1 MKSLTK
7 ILFFLTLI
15 LTVFACGADHKN
27 EKTANNTNTNSLN
40 MDKDVL
46 YVYYFHKSIRCK
58 TCIAVGEQSH
68 SNLVVLYPEK
78 VRNSEIVFKSFNIED
93 EANQELIK
101 RYEIWGQTLLFIKG
115 KKVINKTNEAFMY
128 VPTNPEK
135 WMTTVKETV
144 DSLLI

>member
-1 MKSLTK
+1 MNRLTRTF
-7 ILFFLTLI
+7 FFLTVI
-15 LTVFACGADHKN
+15 LTVFACGVDHKN
-27 EKTANNTNTNSLN
+27 GKTANNTNTNSLN

-78 VRNSEIVFKSFNIED
+78 VKNSEIVFKSFNIED
-93 EANQELIK
+93 EANQELKK

-115 KKVINKTNEAFMY
+115 GKVINKTNEAFIY
-128 VPTNPEK
+128 VTTDPEK
-135 WMTTVKETV
+135 WMNTIKETV

>member
-1 MKSLTK
+1 MNRLTRTF
-7 ILFFLTLI
+7 FFLTVI
-15 LTVFACGADHKN
+15 LTVFACGVDHKN
-27 EKTANNTNTNSLN
+27 EKTANNTNTNSPN

-58 TCIAVGEQSH
+58 TCIAVGKQSH

-78 VRNSEIVFKSFNIED
+78 VKNSEIVFKSFNIED
-93 EANQELIK
+93 EANQELRK

-115 KKVINKTNEAFMY
+115 DKVINKTNDAFMY
-128 VPTNPEK
+128 VPTDPEK